1 MKQSFLLLSAILLFQ
16 MCGLAQKNPTMV
28 LVETDFGNMKIELYD
43 DTPLHRDNFIKLVND
58 GFYNGTLFHRVINGF
73 MIQGGDPQSVS
84 AGPNQR
90 LGAGGPGYL
99 VDAEIVY
106 PKHFHKKGALAAA
119 RQGDQGNPQRKSSGS
134 QFYLVHG
141 DTIQESYLH
150 QMEKMKTQQMEQ
162 AIFTKYVMPFRNELV
177 EMQKEGDEEGLKAL
191 MDKLRADAESE
202 ISALETFKFT
212 SEQIEAYTTIGGT
225 PQLDGDYTVFGEVVE
240 GLEVIDKIAALETD
254 QADRPITDVAVKLSI
269 IGSGK

>member
-1 MKQSFLLLSAILLFQ
+1 MKLNFFLLTAFLLFQ
-16 MCGLAQKNPTMV
+16 MCGLAQEKPTMV

-43 DTPLHRDNFIKLVND
+43 DTPLHRDNFIKLVKD

-73 MIQGGDPQSVS
+73 MIQGGDPQSVT
-84 AGPNQR
+84 AAPNQR

-119 RQGDQGNPQRKSSGS
+119 RQGDQGNPERKSSGS

-141 DTIQESYLH
+141 EIIKEADLH

-162 AIFTKYVMPFRNELV
+162 TIFTKYVMPFRNELV
-177 EMQKEGDEEGLKAL
+177 EMQKEGNEAGLKEL
-191 MDKLRADAESE
+191 LDKLRADAESE
-202 ISALETFKFT
+202 ISALKPFKFT
-212 SEQIEAYTTIGGT
+212 PEQIKAYSTLGGA

-254 QADRPITDVAVKLSI
+254 PSDRPITDVAVKLSI
-269 IGSGK
+269 IGSKK